1 MELQEKIDLYLSSCL
16 VGKGAMSDE
25 ILDKLGDRVKETMR
39 TQFNEGEREFRMSMS
54 SIGKPLCMQ
63 QMQKAGAKKDLDPPN
78 LKTKFAYGYLTEA
91 LVMAIM
97 EAAGINV
104 EEFQTEVEVD
114 LGGEA
119 PLHGTLDVVIDGK
132 VYDIKSVSSTGYNT
146 TYSRSDGFSKL
157 VEDDPFGYLAQG
169 YLYGAGRGL
178 PFGGWIALNK
188 ETGEIAVLTTPHN
201 GDEFEKAAIAEAR
214 RNVAALESDAPFK
227 RCFSP
232 VDDEYGSGKIKTGK
246 QILHTRCS
254 YCPYKHT
261 CWGDKIEWRTR
272 GSITQKNGK
281 KVSISS
287 KRWVFV

>member
-1 MELQEKIDLYLSSCL
+1 MELQEKIDLYLSGCL

-25 ILDKLGDRVKETMR
+25 ILDKLGDRVKGTMR

-54 SIGKPLCMQ
+54 GIGKPLCMQ

-132 VYDIKSVSSTGYNT
+132 VYDIKSVSSTGYAT
-146 TYSRSDGFSKL
+146 TYSRDDGFSRL
-157 VEDDPFGYLAQG
+157 VKDDPFGYLAQG

-201 GDEFEKAAIAEAR
+201 GDEFKEAAIAEAR

-232 VDDEYGSGKIKTGK
+232 VDDEYGSGKIKTGN
-246 QILHTRCS
+246 QILHTRCR

-261 CWGDKIEWRTR
+261 CWGDKIAWRTR

>member
-1 MELQEKIDLYLSSCL
+1 MELQEKINHYLSGCL

-25 ILDKLGDRVKETMR
+25 ILDKIGDRVKETMR
-39 TQFNEGEREFRMSMS
+39 IQFNEGEREFRMSMS
-54 SIGKPLCMQ
+54 S
-63 QMQKAGAKKDLDPPN
+63 
-78 LKTKFAYGYLTEA
+78 KFAYGYLTEA

-97 EAAGINV
+97 EAAGVNI

-132 VYDIKSVSSTGYNT
+132 VYDIKSVSSTGYTT
-146 TYSRSDGFSKL
+146 TYSRDDGFSRL

-169 YLYGAGRGL
+169 YLYGVGRGL

-188 ETGEIAVLTTPHN
+188 ETGEIAVLTTPRD
-201 GDEFEKAAIAEAR
+201 GDEGDKFEKAAIAEAS
-214 RNVAALESDAPFK
+214 RNVAALESDEPFK
-227 RCFSP
+227 RCFEP
-232 VDDEYGSGKIKTGK
+232 VDDEYGSGKIKTGNK
-246 QILHTRCS
+246 ILHTRCS

-261 CWGDKIEWRTR
+261 CWGDKIAWKRR

-281 KVSISS
+281 KVSIKSM
-287 KRWVFV
+287 RWMFV